1 MRKYFL
7 YICRMKI
14 SKNQILEKSGIYIIT
29 NLLNK
34 KVYIGQSKNIYRRGI
49 LHRFQLNNNN
59 HCNSH
64 LQHSF
69 NKYGKDNFSFEVIEY
84 CENNILTER
93 EKYHISI
100 QQVEIYNVRDAEDSF
115 LRQKR
120 VMSDEQ
126 KLKISQSMKGKTPS
140 NIKEFV
146 DSVKRRKVAYY
157 ENNILIKIFDSCVE
171 GAKYFKMCPKI
182 FWYHIGKQRKQKS
195 KYFTKNTKLEYYD

>member
-1 MRKYFL
+1 
-7 YICRMKI
+7 MKI
-14 SKNQILEKSGIYIIT
+14 SKKDIQEQPGIYIIT

-64 LQHSF
+64 LQRSF

-100 QQVEIYNVRDAEDSF
+100 QQVEIYNVKDAEDSF

-120 VMSDEQ
+120 LLTDEH
-126 KLKISQSMKGKTPS
+126 KLKISDSMKGKIPK
-140 NIKEFV
+140 NIAEFRN
-146 DSVKRRKVAYY
+146 SIKKKVAYY
-157 ENNILIKIFDSCVE
+157 KDGELVTIFNSGIE
-171 GAKYFKMCPKI
+171 GANYFNVPYKS
-182 FWYHIGKQRKQKS
+182 FNYYIGKEMKQKS
-195 KYFTKNTKLEYYD
+195 KYFPKNVKFIYE